1 MCTRYNKLLSWLC
14 TQAIEPWLWNL
25 SIYFTRSFLLTK
37 NNIFTANLAEKIEVE
52 EVKFKKSR
60 EYAVTDLSIHQDLDS
75 KVITVTD
82 ADRLETIS
90 NLIQKLVK
98 DKKELDLDLR
108 IRNEETIEKVIR
120 FQRKTLTKLSRLQLT
135 LYNTSTTKMRK
146 LNFTTTCLT
155 SKNTSLNGKNR
166 VNV

>member
-1 MCTRYNKLLSWLC
+1 MEPIHILYKELS
-14 TQAIEPWLWNL
+14 TD
-25 SIYFTRSFLLTK
+25 K
-37 NNIFTANLAEKIEVE
+37 NNIFTANLAEKNEVE

-60 EYAVTDLSIHQDLDS
+60 EYAVTDLSINQDLDS

-82 ADRLETIS
+82 TDRLETIS

-120 FQRKTLTKLSRLQLT
+120 FQRKTPTKLSRLKLT
-135 LYNTSTTKMRK
+135 FYNTSTKKMRK
-146 LNFTTTCLT
+146 LNFMTTCLT
-155 SKNTSLNGKNR
+155 LKNTSLNGKI
-166 VNV
+166 